1 MPDDRPSP
9 LMGLSL
15 RQPPTNVPAEQMLL
29 GGLLRNNKA
38 YDGVAGRLK
47 VEHFADGAHGAI
59 YAAIA
64 RRLDAGRLADAV
76 VLLNDAAEWAHGF
89 DDEAAAR
96 GYVAELLSAVVS
108 AQDVRHYADA
118 VIDAWHRRELIA
130 IGEELVSRA
139 MAPGELPARE
149 IHEGAEEAL
158 ARLADGQEAE
168 AAPVPA
174 HTAMELAIDEA
185 WKAREVTGGLVG
197 LTTGLAALDDVTGG
211 LQPADLYLLA
221 ARPSMG
227 KTTLGLT
234 ISAGAAQAGARVAF
248 ISYEM
253 SAVALGA
260 QMTAGLANL
269 SRFLTTRGKDRFQD
283 DLGRFRWRQGT
294 EAELARMQAAQ
305 RAMVDRR
312 LLILD
317 RLPRTVPALRAAL
330 RRLVRRGG
338 LDLVVIDYLGL
349 MTVPELARAGN
360 RVLEVTRL
368 SGDIKAMAKEFNL
381 PFLVLSQLSR
391 ESVKGEVKRPQLEHL
406 RDSGALEQDADG
418 VMFLHR
424 DHYYLSREK
433 LERREKETA
442 EDYANRLTRH
452 GDKMNEAEGRAEIFV
467 DKLRKGRTGTVQLA
481 YGEETT
487 WFSDLPEAAP

>member
-1 MPDDRPSP
+1 MADGMP
-9 LMGLSL
+9 GLGL
-15 RQPPTNVPAEQMLL
+15 RQPPTNLPAEQALL
-29 GGLLRNNKA
+29 GGLLANNKA
-38 YDGVAGRLK
+38 YDAIAGRLQA
-47 VEHFADGAHGAI
+47 EHFADPAHGAI

-64 RRLDAGRLADAV
+64 RRIDAGRLADAV
-76 VLLNDAAEWAHGF
+76 TLDSASVEWAGGF
-89 DDEAAAR
+89 ET
-96 GYVAELLSAVVS
+96 VAESRAYLGRLLACMVGSR
-108 AQDVRHYADA
+108 DVAHYADA
-118 VIDAWHRRELIA
+118 VIDCWHRRELIR
-130 IGEELVSRA
+130 IGQELVGQA
-139 MAPGELPARE
+139 MDPGEMPARE

-158 ARLADGQEAE
+158 ARLADGQEGD

-174 HTAMELAIDEA
+174 HRAMELAIDEA
-185 WKAREVTGGLVG
+185 WKARGVAGGLVG
-197 LTTGLAALDDVTGG
+197 ISTGLQALDDLTGG
-211 LQPADLYLLA
+211 LQPADFYLLA

-234 ISAGAAQAGARVAF
+234 ISAGATQAGARVAF

-260 QMTAGLANL
+260 QLTAGVANL
-269 SRFLTTRGKDRFQD
+269 SRNLTTRGKERYQD

-294 EAELARMQAAQ
+294 EGELVTMQAAQ
-305 RAMVDRR
+305 RAMVERR

-368 SGDIKAMAKEFNL
+368 SGDIKAMAKEFRL

-391 ESVKGEVKRPQLEHL
+391 EAVKGEVKRPQLEHL

-452 GDKMNEAEGRAEIFV
+452 GDKMNAAEGRAELFI
-467 DKLRKGRTGTVQLA
+467 DKLRKGRTGTVPLA

-487 WFSDLPEAAP
+487 WFSDLPETAP